1 MKNIVFILL
10 FFTFIGVLIG
20 ANIYLSR
27 RFAWYFGFESAARF
41 YILFATLT
49 IFMIGGIIAF
59 TNSMTFPGSLMY
71 SMAAIT
77 MGIVLY
83 LLLSTLMVDVFH
95 FIIKLQP
102 RIYGLL
108 AIGLTLIFSIVGIF
122 TASNLKVTKIEI
134 PIKGLT
140 SEIKAMHMSDI
151 HIGHCRGKKFLQKIV
166 DKTNNQNPD
175 VVFLTGDL
183 FDGRIRLTEENLS
196 PLKQLNVPVFFVEGN
211 HDKYT
216 GVGKIKQYLRNINV
230 HVLENEVTKFSELQI
245 IGLNH
250 MLADNNSVDMHAT
263 SVRLTIKNVLQN
275 LDVERTKPTVL
286 LHHSP
291 DGVQYASE
299 KGVDL
304 YLAGHTHA
312 GQLFPVNYI
321 ARLLFPYNKGLHIY
335 NGTRIFVSEG
345 AGTFGP
351 PMRLGTKSEI
361 TLITLKPE

>member
-10 FFTFIGVLIG
+10 FFTFFGVLIG

-27 RFAWYFGFESAARF
+27 RFAWYFGVESAARF
-41 YILFATLT
+41 YILFAFLT

-59 TNSMTFPGSLMY
+59 TNSMTVIGSILY
-71 SMAAIT
+71 SMAAIS
-77 MGIVLY
+77 MGVMLY
-83 LLLSTLMVDVFH
+83 LLLSTMMVDVFH
-95 FIIKLQP
+95 FIVKLQP

-108 AIGLTLIFSIVGIF
+108 AIGLTLLFSILGIW
-122 TASNLKVTKIEI
+122 TASNLKVTKIDV

-140 SEIKAMHMSDI
+140 AEIRAMHMSDI

-166 DKTNNQNPD
+166 DKTNDQNPD

-183 FDGRIRLTEENLS
+183 FDGRAKLTEENLT
-196 PLKQLNVPVFFVEGN
+196 PLKQLNMPVFFVEGN

-216 GVGKIKQYLRNINV
+216 GASLIKQYLRNINV
-230 HVLENEVTKFSELQI
+230 RVLENELTQFSELQI

-250 MLADNNSVDMHAT
+250 MLADTNSTDMHAT
-263 SVRLTIKNVLQN
+263 GERATIKNVLQN
-275 LDVERTKPTVL
+275 LDVEPSKPTVL

-291 DGVQYASE
+291 DGVQYANE

-312 GQLFPVNYI
+312 GQLFPINFI
-321 ARLLFPYNKGLHIY
+321 AGLLFAYNKGLHNY
-335 NGTRIFVSEG
+335 NGTRIFVSAG